1 VIKLKDLVW
10 SDVDLEDVNIDNAP
24 AEENGLGGGN
34 TVIMCCGGGGGID
47 VPPLR
52 YWCPPPKY

>member
-1 VIKLKDLVW
+1 MIKLKDLVW

-34 TVIMCCGGGGGID
+34 TVIMCCGGGGGHPVGND
-47 VPPLR
+47 PSPWR
-52 YWCPPPKY
+52 P